1 MKRLVLS
8 LMMAGGL
15 ALMAAPKASAGIFGG
30 CGKTYAVLLQGAQET
45 TTDNGQATGTVGVG
59 SITFGAAGT
68 AGTDGCTITS
78 GELIYNSG
86 DIQTSPVGISFGPS
100 ECFDAASGFGT
111 GIPCF
116 NGGSASAADGGLTA
130 GAAVPSGAPY
140 PPGSFTVAFTAN
152 YNWFDAS
159 DGNDTESAIP
169 FGFIVIPSLADFVI
183 VGNSVP
189 APGGPVLSITME
201 KQYTVPV
208 PNTYGTAPYLGLS
221 TLECTG
227 YGANTTD
234 LVAAGQS
241 SGGSDG
247 YGATTGALQIFSN
260 GAAGGNLSFNAD
272 DNFGVTTTPSN
283 DDECDFASS
292 PDSSAP
298 SIGPAYGLTPDPN
311 GSGSEFGDGANNNVA
326 FVTGGTSC
334 AAHLVAGSGYFTSG
348 VQWGAGDDYGYL
360 TVTGLFS
367 NATGAVPPGEM
378 ATCTEYENVPAGTI
392 TNLVEPQTITS
403 INKLVLG
410 YVKVTNGSPAACDI
424 DATMPTEIAEGCT
437 LSLTDVGSG
446 NPGETDPVL
455 VEGNE
460 PSTQYFTTN
469 CTCSGTSGDS
479 VTSTLSLSSPNGCPL
494 SGTTSYT
501 ITCKN

>member
-15 ALMAAPKASAGIFGG
+15 ALMAAPKASAGVFGG
-30 CGKTYAVLLQGAQET
+30 CGKQYAVLLQGAQET

-59 SITFGAAGT
+59 QITFGAAGT
-68 AGTDGCTITS
+68 AGADGCTITS

-116 NGGSASAADGGLTA
+116 NGGSASAPDGGLTS
-130 GAAVPSGAPY
+130 GVAVPAPAPY
-140 PPGSFTVAFTAN
+140 PPGAFLVSFVAN

-159 DGNDTESAIP
+159 DGNNTEGPVP

-189 APGGPVLSITME
+189 APSGPVLSITME

-260 GAAGGNLSFNAD
+260 GEAGGNLSFNAD
-272 DNFGVTTTPSN
+272 DNFGVTTSPST
-283 DDECDFASS
+283 DDECDFASA

-326 FVTGGTSC
+326 FVEGGTSC
-334 AAHLVAGSGYFTSG
+334 AAHLTAGSGYFTSG
-348 VQWGAGDDYGYL
+348 VQWGAGDMYGYL

-367 NATGAVPPGEM
+367 TATGAVPPGEM
-378 ATCTEYENVPAGTI
+378 ATCTEYENVPAGDI
-392 TNLVEPQTITS
+392 TNLVVPQTLTA
-403 INKLVLG
+403 INKTVVG
-410 YVKVTNGSPAACDI
+410 YVKVTNTSPAACEI
-424 DATMPTEIAEGCT
+424 EATMPASSSGTCSLAAIIADP
-437 LSLTDVGSG
+437 S
-446 NPGETDPVL
+446 NPAD
-455 VEGNE
+455 VEGNT
-460 PSTQYFTTN
+460 PSTQYFTTSCA
-469 CTCSGTSGDS
+469 CTGTSPAAS
-479 VTSTLSLSSPNGCPL
+479 TSSTLTLASPNCPL
-494 SGTTSYT
+494 TGTTSYT